1 MQNPEKTKADL
12 MIMGDFLL
20 PMDGQNPLKDAGIV
34 VKGDRILAVGTQSD
48 LSSEYEA
55 EKTLNMPGHLIM
67 PGLIN
72 THTHAAMS
80 LFRGLAD
87 DLPLMDWLNHY
98 IFPAEKRIDSRLVDL
113 GTRLACLEM
122 IRTGSTTFKD
132 MYLYEEAVAEAVAQ
146 MGMRGLLGEV
156 LYDFPSPNYG
166 PPEAGLSYARQ
177 MIKKWKGHSLIRV
190 AVEPHSPYTCSP
202 DLLERANEIAVKEG
216 CLLVIHLSETRE
228 EVEQIRKRYGTTP
241 VRHLERL
248 GILGPHLLAVHCVCL
263 DDEEIRILAEH
274 QVKVAHCPESNMKL
288 AAGISP
294 VPRLLE
300 AGVTVGL
307 GTDGCASNNNLDM
320 FQEMDM
326 AAKLHKVATLDPTV
340 MDAQTTLEM
349 ATIRAA
355 KALGLE
361 DEVGSLEP
369 GKKAD
374 IICLDLNQ
382 PHLTPLYHIP
392 SQIVYAAS
400 GLDVDTV
407 IINGEIRLQNRCFT
421 RCAPREILREVKKWG
436 ERISKKIPQKP
447 LIRS

>member
-1 MQNPEKTKADL
+1 MRNPEKTQADL
-12 MIMGDFLL
+12 MITGDFLL
-20 PMDGQNPLKDAGIV
+20 PMDGQDPLNDAGVV
-34 VKGDRILAVGTQSD
+34 VKGDRILAVGKRSD
-48 LSSEYEA
+48 LCSKYESE
-55 EKTLNMPGHLIM
+55 KILDMPGHLIM

-87 DLPLMDWLNHY
+87 DLPLMDWLSHY

-122 IRTGSTTFKD
+122 IRTGTTTFKD
-132 MYLYEEAVAEAVAQ
+132 MYLYEESVAEAAAQ
-146 MGMRGLLGEV
+146 MGMRGVVGEV

-166 PPEAGLSYARQ
+166 PPEAGLSYARK
-177 MIKKWKGHSLIRV
+177 MIEKWKGHSLVRV

-202 DLLERANEIAVKEG
+202 DLLEKANEIAVKER
-216 CLLVIHLSETRE
+216 CLLVIHLSETRD
-228 EVEQIRKRYGTTP
+228 EVEQIKQRYGTTP

-288 AAGISP
+288 AAGIAP
-294 VPRLLE
+294 VPGLLE

-355 KALGLE
+355 RALGIE

-421 RCAPREILREVKKWG
+421 QCDPREILREVKKWG
-436 ERISKKIPQKP
+436 ERISEEILVPG
-447 LIRS
+447 LNVH

>member
-1 MQNPEKTKADL
+1 MNKQRAILIQGGKILTMSP
-12 MIMGDFLL
+12 DFGIIE
-20 PMDGQNPLKDAGIV
+20 DGYIIC
-34 VKGDRILAVGTQSD
+34 KGDRISD
-48 LSSEYEA
+48 MGPCPCPYSNISEMDIIHA
-55 EKTLNMPGHLIM
+55 EEMLVM

-72 THTHAAMS
+72 THTHAPMS
-80 LFRGLAD
+80 LMAGVAD
-87 DLPLMDWLNHY
+87 DLPLMEWLNHY
-98 IFPAEKRIDSRLVDL
+98 IFPLEAGLMSPDFVYQGSL
-113 GTRLACLEM
+113 LAGLSM
-122 IRTGSTTFKD
+122 IRTGTTTVADGYFF
-132 MYLYEEAVAEAVAQ
+132 ETHAVKAINEL
-146 MGMRGLLGEV
+146 GMRGVMAQGII
-156 LYDFPSPNYG
+156 DFPNPHYPN
-166 PPEAGLSYARQ
+166 PHAGFQAIADFIQEWQGSA
-177 MIKKWKGHSLIRV
+177 LITP
-190 AVEPHSPYTCSP
+190 ALFCHSPYTCSP
-202 DLLERANEIAVKEG
+202 ETLTQALSLAEEKGV
-216 CLLVIHLSETRE
+216 LYMTHLSETGD
-228 EVEQIRKRYGTTP
+228 EVEQIKQRYGTTP

-288 AAGISP
+288 AAGIAP
-294 VPRLLE
+294 VPGLLE

-355 KALGLE
+355 RALGIE

-421 RCAPREILREVKKWG
+421 KCDPREILREVKKWG
-436 ERISKKIPQKP
+436 ERISEEILVPG
-447 LIRS
+447 LNVH